1 MEKIF
6 YLSESCENYI
16 LKNQSL
22 IIAAFPSVILFG
34 EIENCSKFKEL
45 KYFKFKSFE
54 SRLLLKTIEAVVL
67 FFHDNNAKLS
77 KLSFFSDSCSK
88 LEYFW
93 QGNCSEQKTVT
104 FSIESNKSETFSITF
119 RLEDLNNLIYFIK
132 RCLLA
137 SLCLKDIEELFFLEL
152 IKLTED
158 QIVLCQRNNNI
169 ASEIVRSFFKDQE
182 IVKHFKLSPFTNLI
196 IYYNDII
203 LILKDFSSLW
213 YNENESD

>member
-6 YLSESCENYI
+6 FLSESCENYI
-16 LKNQSL
+16 LKNQPL
-22 IIAAFPSVILFG
+22 IVAAFPSVIVFG

-77 KLSFFSDSCSK
+77 KLSFFSDSSNK
-88 LEYFW
+88 LDYFW
-93 QGNCSEQKTVT
+93 QGNCSEHKTVT

-119 RLEDLNNLIYFIK
+119 SLEDLNNLIYFIK
-132 RCLLA
+132 RCVLA

>member
-6 YLSESCENYI
+6 FLSESCENYI
-16 LKNQSL
+16 LKNQPL
-22 IIAAFPSVILFG
+22 IVAAFPSVIVFG

-77 KLSFFSDSCSK
+77 KLSFFSDSSNK
-88 LEYFW
+88 LDYFW
-93 QGNCSEQKTVT
+93 QGNCSEHKTVT

-119 RLEDLNNLIYFIK
+119 SLEDLNNLIYLIK

-169 ASEIVRSFFKDQE
+169 ASEIVCSFFKDQE

>member
-1 MEKIF
+1 
-6 YLSESCENYI
+6 
-16 LKNQSL
+16 
-22 IIAAFPSVILFG
+22 
-34 EIENCSKFKEL
+34 
-45 KYFKFKSFE
+45 
-54 SRLLLKTIEAVVL
+54 VL
-67 FFHDNNAKLS
+67 FFLVKL
-77 KLSFFSDSCSK
+77 
-88 LEYFW
+88 
-93 QGNCSEQKTVT
+93 KTVT

-119 RLEDLNNLIYFIK
+119 RLEDLNNLIYLLK